1 MGVIFSNVT
10 KRYSDKCG
18 VFDLY
23 FKLEDGP
30 FVGLLG
36 CNGAGKTTIIKLIM
50 NLIHQDSGHIRIFS
64 EEYSKKAKKIKE
76 EIGFVYDDFF
86 TYPTYDMMSIFYQK
100 REEKIFFQLVKDLEI
115 PAKKPFNQFS
125 KGNKMKTSIA
135 LAISHHA
142 KLLVLDELT
151 SVLDT
156 YAREFILTRL
166 KAINKQDGTTIIFSS
181 HITRDIENIAE
192 DILVLEKGNLIKCEK
207 KRISLM
213 DTLINITRQSP

>member
-1 MGVIFSNVT
+1 
-10 KRYSDKCG
+10 
-18 VFDLY
+18 
-23 FKLEDGP
+23 
-30 FVGLLG
+30 
-36 CNGAGKTTIIKLIM
+36 
-50 NLIHQDSGHIRIFS
+50 
-64 EEYSKKAKKIKE
+64 
-76 EIGFVYDDFF
+76 
-86 TYPTYDMMSIFYQK
+86 MMSLFYQK

-115 PAKKPFNQFS
+115 PTKKPFNQFS

-192 DILVLEKGNLIKCEK
+192 DILVIRKGKF
-207 KRISLM
+207 
-213 DTLINITRQSP
+213 D